1 MNVLFF
7 FLFSCGWSNMRQIKK
22 ARADFKYAVSC
33 YDVLGKKTI
42 EAGCTSFLYDRY
54 EYEVILRCY
63 KDTPRGKFWD
73 NWVFRLSPAEL
84 EVAPS
89 AYTKVSKHTIC
100 LDKEVRIEA
109 YPSEEYEFGKVS
121 K

>member
-1 MNVLFF
+1 MNILLFF
-7 FLFSCGWSNMRQIKK
+7 LLGCGWSNMRQIKK
-22 ARADFKYAVSC
+22 ARADFKYAASC
-33 YDVLGKKTI
+33 YDVLGKKTK
-42 EAGCTSFLYDRY
+42 EAGCNNFIYDRY

-73 NWVFRLSPAEL
+73 NWVFRLSPANL
-84 EVAPS
+84 QIAPE

-100 LDKEVRIEA
+100 KDKEVRIEA